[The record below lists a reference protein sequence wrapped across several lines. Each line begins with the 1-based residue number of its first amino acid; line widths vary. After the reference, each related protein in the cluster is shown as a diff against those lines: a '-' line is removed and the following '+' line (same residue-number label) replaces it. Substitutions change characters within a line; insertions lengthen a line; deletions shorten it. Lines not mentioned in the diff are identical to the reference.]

1 MNNLFGDK
9 NKASNLN
16 VQMKGGNSANK
27 MAPNQPG
34 GLFAPGLNPNH

>member
-16 VQMKGGNSANK
+16 VQMKSGNSANK
-27 MAPNQPG
+27 MGSNQPG
-34 GLFAPGLNPNH
+34 GLFVGGLN

>member
-27 MAPNQPG
+27 MGQNQPG
-34 GLFAPGLNPNH
+34 LFVGGLQ